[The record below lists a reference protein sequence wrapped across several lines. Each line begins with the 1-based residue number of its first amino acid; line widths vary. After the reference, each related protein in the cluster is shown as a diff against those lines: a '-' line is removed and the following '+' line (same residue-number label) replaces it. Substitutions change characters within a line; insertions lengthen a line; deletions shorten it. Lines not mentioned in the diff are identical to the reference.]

1 MSQKSKVYFT
11 KVVSPEKLI
20 ELYNKLDI
28 KLKGNIAVKVH
39 SGEKGNQ
46 NFVFHKKSKSINNK
60 LSLKDFDCDN
70 NLISVQVNTNNFIFN
85 NDLKNRTNVITEDKN
100 EDKEDIINNNINNT
114 NIKINTDKID
124 EMNFIKT
131 IDDMKQNVLDY
142 YYDKNS
148 AFKQKIDNLNLKFY
162 LETEKYLNNSKKND
176 SNRNQKLQANL
187 FIILF
192 QQINV
197 FIEEI
202 ERLNKIILDNKFKK
216 EQILLRT
223 NELNEKKNDILLK
236 DNLIQSLKQSNTNT
250 EKKLLETLLHE
261 DKLMKDNQRLRKE
274 NETYKTLTI
283 VFEKELKNTMKKSGL
298 TPQKNKV
305 TRHVKTYSDYGVPT
319 NSIINE
325 LSGYNNAFSMEEKY
339 DTINNDVKYTTAR
352 NKENNSVNSNKD
364 NYMTNKNNYSLNS
377 LLVDKKLKSSESN
390 KYGKF
395 NKIGKNSN
403 LTENNS
409 IRDKKINNKNII
421 NTNRIKLKQS
431 QDNKTKLKK
440 DIYNFSKIENKN
452 ILNKQNNNSNI
463 SSNFAYNKKDS
474 IKRKKLNVIIK
485 KKNNAMNIDS
495 TLNNINSLINSNNTN
510 IMTEVNN
517 NTSYEK
523 IKETNN
529 NLKKT
534 EDKKAYYHKKQKTM
548 SEISFNE
555 IVRVNILNDDL
566 NNTVNKGKTN
576 KIKIKRIEERNNN
589 TANKKSPLNKGN
601 AKYIIKKHI

>member
-1 MSQKSKVYFT
+1 MNV
-11 KVVSPEKLI
+11 
-20 ELYNKLDI
+20 
-28 KLKGNIAVKVH
+28 
-39 SGEKGNQ
+39 NQ
-46 NFVFHKKSKSINNK
+46 NFIFHKKSKSINNK

-100 EDKEDIINNNINNT
+100 EDKEDMVNNINTNT
-114 NIKINTDKID
+114 SAKNDSEKID
-124 EMNFIKT
+124 ELNFIKT

-176 SNRNQKLQANL
+176 NNRNQKLQANL

-202 ERLNKIILDNKFKK
+202 ERLNKIILDNKYKK

-223 NELNEKKNDILLK
+223 TELNEKKNDILLK
-236 DNLIQSLKQSNTNT
+236 DNLIQSLKHSNTNT
-250 EKKLLETLLHE
+250 EKKLLETLLNE

-283 VFEKELKNTMKKSGL
+283 VFENELKNTMKKSGL

-305 TRHVKTYSDYGVPT
+305 AKHIKTYSDYGVPT

-325 LSGYNNAFSMEEKY
+325 LSGYNNAFALEEKY
-339 DTINNDVKYTTAR
+339 DTINNDIKYTTAR
-352 NKENNSVNSNKD
+352 NNEKDSNND
-364 NYMTNKNNYSLNS
+364 NYMTNKNNFSLNS

-390 KYGKF
+390 KYAKF
-395 NKIGKNSN
+395 NKIGKSST

-409 IRDKKINNKNII
+409 IRDKKIINKNII

-431 QDNKTKLKK
+431 QDNKVKLKK

-452 ILNKQNNNSNI
+452 ILHKKNNNSNL
-463 SSNFAYNKKDS
+463 SSNFAYNKNAS

-495 TLNNINSLINSNNTN
+495 TLNNMNSLINSNNTN
-510 IMTEVNN
+510 IMTEANN
-517 NTSYEK
+517 NTSFEK
-523 IKETNN
+523 IKKAND
-529 NLKKT
+529 LKKT

-566 NNTVNKGKTN
+566 NNTVNKGKNN
-576 KIKIKRIEERNNN
+576 KIKIKRIEEKNNN
-589 TANKKSPLNKGN
+589 TNINKKSPLNKGN
-601 AKYIIKKHI
+601 AKYIIKKHV

>member
-1 MSQKSKVYFT
+1 MNF
-11 KVVSPEKLI
+11 
-20 ELYNKLDI
+20 
-28 KLKGNIAVKVH
+28 
-39 SGEKGNQ
+39 NQ

-431 QDNKTKLKK
+431 QDNKTKLRK

-517 NTSYEK
+517 NNTSYEK

-589 TANKKSPLNKGN
+589 NANKKSPMNKGN

>member
-1 MSQKSKVYFT
+1 MN
-11 KVVSPEKLI
+11 L
-20 ELYNKLDI
+20 
-28 KLKGNIAVKVH
+28 
-39 SGEKGNQ
+39 NQ
-46 NFVFHKKSKSINNK
+46 NFIFHKKSKSINNK

-100 EDKEDIINNNINNT
+100 EDKEDMVNNINTNT
-114 NIKINTDKID
+114 SAKNDSEKID
-124 EMNFIKT
+124 ELNFIKT

-176 SNRNQKLQANL
+176 NNRNQKLQANL

-202 ERLNKIILDNKFKK
+202 ERLNKIILDNKYKK

-223 NELNEKKNDILLK
+223 TELNEKKNDILLK

-250 EKKLLETLLHE
+250 EKKLLETLLNE

-283 VFEKELKNTMKKSGL
+283 VFENELKNTMKKSGL

-305 TRHVKTYSDYGVPT
+305 AKHIKTYSDYGVPT

-325 LSGYNNAFSMEEKY
+325 LSGYNNAFALEEKY
-339 DTINNDVKYTTAR
+339 DTINNDIEYTTAR
-352 NKENNSVNSNKD
+352 NNEKNSNND
-364 NYMTNKNNYSLNS
+364 NYMTNKNNFSLNS

-390 KYGKF
+390 KYAKF
-395 NKIGKNSN
+395 NKIGKSST

-409 IRDKKINNKNII
+409 IRDKKIINKNII

-431 QDNKTKLKK
+431 QDNKVKLKK

-452 ILNKQNNNSNI
+452 ILHKKNNNSNL
-463 SSNFAYNKKDS
+463 SSNFAYNKNAS

-495 TLNNINSLINSNNTN
+495 TLNNMNSLINSNNTN
-510 IMTEVNN
+510 IMTEANN
-517 NTSYEK
+517 NTSFEK
-523 IKETNN
+523 IKKAND
-529 NLKKT
+529 LKKT
-534 EDKKAYYHKKQKTM
+534 EDKKVYYHKKQKTM

-566 NNTVNKGKTN
+566 NNTVNKGKNN
-576 KIKIKRIEERNNN
+576 KIKIKRIEEKNNN
-589 TANKKSPLNKGN
+589 TNINKKSPLNKGN
-601 AKYIIKKHI
+601 AKYIIKKHV

>member
-1 MSQKSKVYFT
+1 MNF
-11 KVVSPEKLI
+11 
-20 ELYNKLDI
+20 
-28 KLKGNIAVKVH
+28 
-39 SGEKGNQ
+39 NQ

-223 NELNEKKNDILLK
+223 NELNEKKNDILVK

-364 NYMTNKNNYSLNS
+364 NYITNKNNYSLNS

-431 QDNKTKLKK
+431 QDNKTKLRK

-589 TANKKSPLNKGN
+589 NANKKSPLNKGN

>member
-1 MSQKSKVYFT
+1 MNF
-11 KVVSPEKLI
+11 
-20 ELYNKLDI
+20 
-28 KLKGNIAVKVH
+28 
-39 SGEKGNQ
+39 NQ

-305 TRHVKTYSDYGVPT
+305 TRHVKTYSDYGLPT

-431 QDNKTKLKK
+431 QDNKTKLRK

-589 TANKKSPLNKGN
+589 NANKKSPLNKGN

>member
-1 MSQKSKVYFT
+1 MN
-11 KVVSPEKLI
+11 L
-20 ELYNKLDI
+20 
-28 KLKGNIAVKVH
+28 
-39 SGEKGNQ
+39 NQ
-46 NFVFHKKSKSINNK
+46 NFIFHKKSKSINNK

-100 EDKEDIINNNINNT
+100 EDKEDMVNNINTNT
-114 NIKINTDKID
+114 SAKNDSEKID
-124 EMNFIKT
+124 ELNFIKT

-176 SNRNQKLQANL
+176 NNRNQKLQANL

-202 ERLNKIILDNKFKK
+202 ERLNKIILDNKYKK

-223 NELNEKKNDILLK
+223 TELNEKKNDILLK

-250 EKKLLETLLHE
+250 EKKLLETLLNE

-283 VFEKELKNTMKKSGL
+283 VFENELKNTMKKSGL

-305 TRHVKTYSDYGVPT
+305 AKHIKTYSDYGVPT

-325 LSGYNNAFSMEEKY
+325 LSGYNNAFALEEKY
-339 DTINNDVKYTTAR
+339 DTINNDIKYTTAR
-352 NKENNSVNSNKD
+352 NNEKDSNND
-364 NYMTNKNNYSLNS
+364 NYMTNKNNFSLNS

-390 KYGKF
+390 KYAKF
-395 NKIGKNSN
+395 NKIGKSST

-409 IRDKKINNKNII
+409 IRDKRIINKNII

-431 QDNKTKLKK
+431 QDNKVKLKK

-452 ILNKQNNNSNI
+452 ILHKKNNNSNL
-463 SSNFAYNKKDS
+463 SSNFAYNKNAS

-495 TLNNINSLINSNNTN
+495 TLNNMNSLINSNNTN
-510 IMTEVNN
+510 IMTEANN
-517 NTSYEK
+517 NTSFEK
-523 IKETNN
+523 IKKAND
-529 NLKKT
+529 LKKT

-566 NNTVNKGKTN
+566 NNTVNKGKNN
-576 KIKIKRIEERNNN
+576 KIKIKRIEEKNNN
-589 TANKKSPLNKGN
+589 TNINKKSPLNKGN
-601 AKYIIKKHI
+601 AKYIIKKHV

>member
-1 MSQKSKVYFT
+1 MN
-11 KVVSPEKLI
+11 L
-20 ELYNKLDI
+20 
-28 KLKGNIAVKVH
+28 
-39 SGEKGNQ
+39 NQ
-46 NFVFHKKSKSINNK
+46 NFIFHKKSKSINNK

-100 EDKEDIINNNINNT
+100 EDKEDMVNNINTNT
-114 NIKINTDKID
+114 SAKNDSEKID
-124 EMNFIKT
+124 ELNFIKT

-176 SNRNQKLQANL
+176 NNRNQKLQANL

-202 ERLNKIILDNKFKK
+202 ERLNKIILDNKYKK

-223 NELNEKKNDILLK
+223 TELNEKKNDILLK

-250 EKKLLETLLHE
+250 EKKLLETLLNE

-283 VFEKELKNTMKKSGL
+283 VFENELKNTMKKSGL

-305 TRHVKTYSDYGVPT
+305 AKHIKTYSDYGVPT

-325 LSGYNNAFSMEEKY
+325 LSGYNNAFALEEKY
-339 DTINNDVKYTTAR
+339 DTINNDIEYTTAR
-352 NKENNSVNSNKD
+352 NNEKNSNND

-390 KYGKF
+390 KYAKF
-395 NKIGKNSN
+395 NKIGKSST

-409 IRDKKINNKNII
+409 IRDKKIINKNII

-431 QDNKTKLKK
+431 QDNKVKLKK

-452 ILNKQNNNSNI
+452 ILHKKNNNSNL
-463 SSNFAYNKKDS
+463 SSNFAYNKNAS

-495 TLNNINSLINSNNTN
+495 TLNNMNSLINSNNTN
-510 IMTEVNN
+510 IMTEANN
-517 NTSYEK
+517 NTSFEK
-523 IKETNN
+523 IKKAND
-529 NLKKT
+529 LKKT

-566 NNTVNKGKTN
+566 NNTVNKGKNN
-576 KIKIKRIEERNNN
+576 KIKIKRIEEKNNN
-589 TANKKSPLNKGN
+589 TNINKKSPLNKGN
-601 AKYIIKKHI
+601 AKYIIKKHV

>member
-1 MSQKSKVYFT
+1 MN
-11 KVVSPEKLI
+11 L
-20 ELYNKLDI
+20 
-28 KLKGNIAVKVH
+28 
-39 SGEKGNQ
+39 NQ
-46 NFVFHKKSKSINNK
+46 NFIFHKKSKSINNK

-100 EDKEDIINNNINNT
+100 EDKEDMVNNINTNT
-114 NIKINTDKID
+114 SAKNDSEKID
-124 EMNFIKT
+124 ELNFIKT

-176 SNRNQKLQANL
+176 NNRNQKLQANL

-202 ERLNKIILDNKFKK
+202 ERLNKIILDNKYKK

-223 NELNEKKNDILLK
+223 TELNEKKNDILLK

-250 EKKLLETLLHE
+250 EKKLLETLLNE

-283 VFEKELKNTMKKSGL
+283 VFENELKNTMKKSGL

-305 TRHVKTYSDYGVPT
+305 AKHIKTYSDYGVPT

-325 LSGYNNAFSMEEKY
+325 LSGYNNAFALEEKY
-339 DTINNDVKYTTAR
+339 DTINNDIKYTTAR
-352 NKENNSVNSNKD
+352 NNEKNSNND
-364 NYMTNKNNYSLNS
+364 NYMTNKNNFSLNS

-390 KYGKF
+390 KYTKF
-395 NKIGKNSN
+395 NKIGKSST

-409 IRDKKINNKNII
+409 IRDKKIINKNII

-431 QDNKTKLKK
+431 QDNKVKLKK

-452 ILNKQNNNSNI
+452 ILHKKNNNSNL
-463 SSNFAYNKKDS
+463 SSNFAYNKNAS

-495 TLNNINSLINSNNTN
+495 TLNNMNSLINSNNTN
-510 IMTEVNN
+510 IMTEANN
-517 NTSYEK
+517 NTSFEK
-523 IKETNN
+523 IKKAND
-529 NLKKT
+529 LKKT

-566 NNTVNKGKTN
+566 NNTVNKGKNN
-576 KIKIKRIEERNNN
+576 KIKIKRIEEKNNN
-589 TANKKSPLNKGN
+589 TNINKKSPLNKGN
-601 AKYIIKKHI
+601 AKYIIKKHV

>member
-1 MSQKSKVYFT
+1 MNF
-11 KVVSPEKLI
+11 
-20 ELYNKLDI
+20 
-28 KLKGNIAVKVH
+28 
-39 SGEKGNQ
+39 NQ

-431 QDNKTKLKK
+431 QDNKTKLRK

-495 TLNNINSLINSNNTN
+495 TLNNINSLIDSHNTN
-510 IMTEVNN
+510 IMTEVNNN

>member
-1 MSQKSKVYFT
+1 MN
-11 KVVSPEKLI
+11 L
-20 ELYNKLDI
+20 
-28 KLKGNIAVKVH
+28 
-39 SGEKGNQ
+39 NQ
-46 NFVFHKKSKSINNK
+46 NFIFHKKSKSINNK

-100 EDKEDIINNNINNT
+100 EDKEDMVNNINTNT
-114 NIKINTDKID
+114 SAKNDSEKID
-124 EMNFIKT
+124 ELNFIKT

-176 SNRNQKLQANL
+176 NNRNQKLQANL

-202 ERLNKIILDNKFKK
+202 ERLNKIILDNKYKK

-223 NELNEKKNDILLK
+223 TELNEKKNDILLK

-250 EKKLLETLLHE
+250 EKKLLETLLNE

-283 VFEKELKNTMKKSGL
+283 VFENELKNTMKKSGL

-305 TRHVKTYSDYGVPT
+305 AKHIKTYSDYGVPT

-325 LSGYNNAFSMEEKY
+325 LSGYNNAFALEEKY
-339 DTINNDVKYTTAR
+339 DTINNDIEYTTAR
-352 NKENNSVNSNKD
+352 NNEKDSNND
-364 NYMTNKNNYSLNS
+364 NYMTNKNNFSLNS

-390 KYGKF
+390 KYAKF
-395 NKIGKNSN
+395 NKIGKSST

-409 IRDKKINNKNII
+409 IRDKKIINKNII

-431 QDNKTKLKK
+431 QDNKVKLKK

-452 ILNKQNNNSNI
+452 ILHKKNNNSNL
-463 SSNFAYNKKDS
+463 SSNFAYNKNAS

-495 TLNNINSLINSNNTN
+495 TLNNMNSLINSNNTN
-510 IMTEVNN
+510 IMTEANN
-517 NTSYEK
+517 NTSFEK
-523 IKETNN
+523 IKKAND
-529 NLKKT
+529 LKKT

-566 NNTVNKGKTN
+566 NNTVNKGKNN
-576 KIKIKRIEERNNN
+576 KIKIKRIEEKNNN
-589 TANKKSPLNKGN
+589 TNINKKSPLNKGN
-601 AKYIIKKHI
+601 ARYIIKKHV

>member
-1 MSQKSKVYFT
+1 MNF
-11 KVVSPEKLI
+11 
-20 ELYNKLDI
+20 
-28 KLKGNIAVKVH
+28 
-39 SGEKGNQ
+39 NQ

-431 QDNKTKLKK
+431 QDNKTKLRK

-495 TLNNINSLINSNNTN
+495 TLNNMNSLINSNNTN

-589 TANKKSPLNKGN
+589 NANKKSPLNKGN

>member
-1 MSQKSKVYFT
+1 MN
-11 KVVSPEKLI
+11 L
-20 ELYNKLDI
+20 
-28 KLKGNIAVKVH
+28 
-39 SGEKGNQ
+39 NQ
-46 NFVFHKKSKSINNK
+46 NFIFHKKSKSINNK

-100 EDKEDIINNNINNT
+100 EDKEDMINNINTNT
-114 NIKINTDKID
+114 SAKNDSEKID
-124 EMNFIKT
+124 ELNFIKT

-176 SNRNQKLQANL
+176 NNRNQKLQANL

-202 ERLNKIILDNKFKK
+202 ERLNKIILDNKYKK

-223 NELNEKKNDILLK
+223 TELNEKKNDILLK

-250 EKKLLETLLHE
+250 EKKLLETLLNE

-283 VFEKELKNTMKKSGL
+283 VFENELKNTMKKSGL

-305 TRHVKTYSDYGVPT
+305 AKHIKTYSDYGVPT

-325 LSGYNNAFSMEEKY
+325 LSGYNNAFALEEKY
-339 DTINNDVKYTTAR
+339 DTINNDIKYTTAR
-352 NKENNSVNSNKD
+352 NNEKNSNND
-364 NYMTNKNNYSLNS
+364 NYMTNKNNFSLNS

-390 KYGKF
+390 KYAKF
-395 NKIGKNSN
+395 NKIGKSST

-409 IRDKKINNKNII
+409 IRDKKIINKNII

-431 QDNKTKLKK
+431 QDNKVKLKK

-452 ILNKQNNNSNI
+452 ILHKKNNNSNL
-463 SSNFAYNKKDS
+463 SSNFAYNKNAS

-495 TLNNINSLINSNNTN
+495 TLNNMNSLINSNNTN
-510 IMTEVNN
+510 IMTEANN
-517 NTSYEK
+517 NTSFEK
-523 IKETNN
+523 IKKAND
-529 NLKKT
+529 LKKT

-566 NNTVNKGKTN
+566 NNTVNKGKNN
-576 KIKIKRIEERNNN
+576 KIKIKRIEEKNNN
-589 TANKKSPLNKGN
+589 TNKKSPLNKGN
-601 AKYIIKKHI
+601 ARYIIKKHV

>member
-1 MSQKSKVYFT
+1 MN
-11 KVVSPEKLI
+11 L
-20 ELYNKLDI
+20 
-28 KLKGNIAVKVH
+28 
-39 SGEKGNQ
+39 NQ
-46 NFVFHKKSKSINNK
+46 NFIFHKKSKSINNK

-100 EDKEDIINNNINNT
+100 EDKEDMVNNINTNT
-114 NIKINTDKID
+114 SAKNDSEKID
-124 EMNFIKT
+124 ELNFIKT

-176 SNRNQKLQANL
+176 NNRNQKLQANL

-202 ERLNKIILDNKFKK
+202 ERLNKIILDNKYKK

-223 NELNEKKNDILLK
+223 TELNEKKNDILLK

-250 EKKLLETLLHE
+250 EKKLLETLLNE

-283 VFEKELKNTMKKSGL
+283 VFENELKNTMKKSGL

-305 TRHVKTYSDYGVPT
+305 AKHIKTYSDYGVPT

-325 LSGYNNAFSMEEKY
+325 LSGYNNAFALEEKY
-339 DTINNDVKYTTAR
+339 DTINNDIKYTTAR
-352 NKENNSVNSNKD
+352 NNEKDSNND
-364 NYMTNKNNYSLNS
+364 NYMTNKNNFSLNS

-390 KYGKF
+390 KYAKF
-395 NKIGKNSN
+395 NKIGKSST

-409 IRDKKINNKNII
+409 IRDKKIINKNII

-431 QDNKTKLKK
+431 QDNKVKLKK

-452 ILNKQNNNSNI
+452 ILHKKNNNSNL
-463 SSNFAYNKKDS
+463 SSNFAYNKNAS

-495 TLNNINSLINSNNTN
+495 TLNNMNSLINSNNTN
-510 IMTEVNN
+510 IMTEANN
-517 NTSYEK
+517 NTSFEK
-523 IKETNN
+523 IKKAND
-529 NLKKT
+529 LKKT

-566 NNTVNKGKTN
+566 NNTVNKGKNN
-576 KIKIKRIEERNNN
+576 KIKIKRIEEKNNN
-589 TANKKSPLNKGN
+589 TNKKSPLNKGN
-601 AKYIIKKHI
+601 ARYIIKKHV

>member
-1 MSQKSKVYFT
+1 MN
-11 KVVSPEKLI
+11 L
-20 ELYNKLDI
+20 
-28 KLKGNIAVKVH
+28 
-39 SGEKGNQ
+39 NQ
-46 NFVFHKKSKSINNK
+46 NFIFHKKSKSINNK

-100 EDKEDIINNNINNT
+100 EDKEDMVNNINTNT
-114 NIKINTDKID
+114 SAKNDSEKID
-124 EMNFIKT
+124 ELNFIKT

-176 SNRNQKLQANL
+176 NNRNQKLQANL

-202 ERLNKIILDNKFKK
+202 ERLNKIILDNKYKK

-223 NELNEKKNDILLK
+223 TELNEKKNDILLK

-250 EKKLLETLLHE
+250 EKKLLETLLNE

-283 VFEKELKNTMKKSGL
+283 VFENELKNTMKKSGL

-305 TRHVKTYSDYGVPT
+305 AKHIKTYSDYGVPT

-325 LSGYNNAFSMEEKY
+325 LSGYNNAFALEEKY
-339 DTINNDVKYTTAR
+339 DTINNDIEYTTAKK
-352 NKENNSVNSNKD
+352 KEKNSNND
-364 NYMTNKNNYSLNS
+364 NYMTNKNNFSLNS

-390 KYGKF
+390 KYAKF
-395 NKIGKNSN
+395 NKIGKSST

-409 IRDKKINNKNII
+409 IRDKKIINKNII

-431 QDNKTKLKK
+431 QDNKVKLKK

-452 ILNKQNNNSNI
+452 ILHKKNNNSNL
-463 SSNFAYNKKDS
+463 SSNFAYNKNAS

-495 TLNNINSLINSNNTN
+495 TLNNMNSLINSNNTN
-510 IMTEVNN
+510 IMTEANN
-517 NTSYEK
+517 NTSFEK
-523 IKETNN
+523 IKKAND
-529 NLKKT
+529 LKKT

-566 NNTVNKGKTN
+566 NNTVNKGKNN
-576 KIKIKRIEERNNN
+576 KIKIKRIEEKNNN
-589 TANKKSPLNKGN
+589 TNINKKSPLNKGN
-601 AKYIIKKHI
+601 AKYIIKKHV

>member
-1 MSQKSKVYFT
+1 MNV
-11 KVVSPEKLI
+11 
-20 ELYNKLDI
+20 
-28 KLKGNIAVKVH
+28 
-39 SGEKGNQ
+39 NQ
-46 NFVFHKKSKSINNK
+46 NFIFHKKSKSINNK

-100 EDKEDIINNNINNT
+100 EDKEDMVNNINTNT
-114 NIKINTDKID
+114 SAKNDSEKID
-124 EMNFIKT
+124 ELNFIKT

-176 SNRNQKLQANL
+176 NNRNQKLQANL

-202 ERLNKIILDNKFKK
+202 ERLNKIILDNKYKK

-223 NELNEKKNDILLK
+223 TELNEKKNDILLK

-250 EKKLLETLLHE
+250 EKKLLETLLNE

-283 VFEKELKNTMKKSGL
+283 VFENELKNTMKKSGL

-305 TRHVKTYSDYGVPT
+305 AKHIKTYSDYGVPT

-325 LSGYNNAFSMEEKY
+325 LSGYNNAFALEEKY
-339 DTINNDVKYTTAR
+339 DTINNDIEYTTAR
-352 NKENNSVNSNKD
+352 NNEKNSNND
-364 NYMTNKNNYSLNS
+364 NYMTNKNNFSLNS

-390 KYGKF
+390 KYAKF
-395 NKIGKNSN
+395 NKIGKSST

-409 IRDKKINNKNII
+409 IRDKKIINKNII

-431 QDNKTKLKK
+431 QDNKVKLKK

-452 ILNKQNNNSNI
+452 ILNKKNNNSNL
-463 SSNFAYNKKDS
+463 SSNFAYNKNAS
-474 IKRKKLNVIIK
+474 IKRKKLNVILK
-485 KKNNAMNIDS
+485 KKNNAMNIDT
-495 TLNNINSLINSNNTN
+495 TLNNMNSLINSNNTN
-510 IMTEVNN
+510 IMTEANN
-517 NTSYEK
+517 NTSFEK
-523 IKETNN
+523 IKKAND
-529 NLKKT
+529 LKKT

-566 NNTVNKGKTN
+566 NNTVNKGKNN
-576 KIKIKRIEERNNN
+576 KIKIKRIEEKNNN
-589 TANKKSPLNKGN
+589 TNINKKSPLNKGN
-601 AKYIIKKHI
+601 ARYIIKKHV